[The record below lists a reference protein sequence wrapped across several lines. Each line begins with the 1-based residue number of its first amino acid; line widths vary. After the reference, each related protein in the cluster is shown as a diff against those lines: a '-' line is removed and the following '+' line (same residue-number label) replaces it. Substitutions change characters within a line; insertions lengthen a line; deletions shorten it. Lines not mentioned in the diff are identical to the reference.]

1 MKLYL
6 TLLSFIIPT
15 LIYSQDLKLPIDTII
30 TSNHTTKIKNVSV
43 DYLAS
48 TGTQPV
54 WNSKGEVIASLFYT
68 CLLYTSPSPRDRQKS
83 RMPSSA

>member
-48 TGTQPV
+48 
-54 WNSKGEVIASLFYT
+54 K
-68 CLLYTSPSPRDRQKS
+68 
-83 RMPSSA
+83 

>member
-30 TSNHTTKIKNVSV
+30 TSNHTTKRKNVSV

-54 WNSKGEVIASLFYT
+54 WNSKREVIASLF
-68 CLLYTSPSPRDRQKS
+68 
-83 RMPSSA
+83 